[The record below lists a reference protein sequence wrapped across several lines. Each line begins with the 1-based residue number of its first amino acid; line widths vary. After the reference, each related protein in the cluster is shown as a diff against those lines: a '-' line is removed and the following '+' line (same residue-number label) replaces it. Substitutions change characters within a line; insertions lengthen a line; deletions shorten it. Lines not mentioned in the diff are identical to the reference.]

1 MSSGE
6 AILSKLQSEAAATED
21 LDIAVLIRIAGLSLL
36 VTNKQC
42 HYERNPRQHLVH
54 PDLLQAIAMRISEI
68 ETGYLH
74 ISDMVTLLRFWP
86 RLTNME
92 NRDEWLGVIGRQARL

>member
-1 MSSGE
+1 M
-6 AILSKLQSEAAATED
+6 ED

-36 VTNKQC
+36 VTDKQL
-42 HYERNPRQHLVH
+42 HYDRSNPRQHLVH

-74 ISDMVTLLRFWP
+74 ISDLVTLLRFWP

-92 NRDEWLGVIGRQARL
+92 NRDEWLGVIGGQARL

>member
-1 MSSGE
+1 M
-6 AILSKLQSEAAATED
+6 ED

-36 VTNKQC
+36 VTDKQWT
-42 HYERNPRQHLVH
+42 HERNPRQHLVRNPRQHLVH

-74 ISDMVTLLRFWP
+74 ISDLVTLLRFWP

>member
-1 MSSGE
+1 ME
-6 AILSKLQSEAAATED
+6 N

-36 VTNKQC
+36 VTDKKW
-42 HYERNPRQHLVH
+42 HYDRNARQHLVH
-54 PDLLQAIAMRISEI
+54 PDLLQAIAKRISEI

-92 NRDEWLGVIGRQARL
+92 NRDKWLGVIERQAMHILKLTFHTAEFA